1 MMRKSVLITLLL
13 LLFFSANSV
22 GDSQKKA
29 PHELDATSVLKE
41 MSDKIHHGEDI
52 SYDNKTIIGD
62 LDFGLLNLSVENV
75 SSESGSEICT
85 KRVFPCK
92 MRIIN
97 SRIAGT
103 VLCNGT
109 CFLEPVALEN
119 TTFIGNVRFDNSE
132 FRDYIDLGGAIF
144 RGSANFNVS
153 NFTGGILCRDTS
165 FDDAVFDRSTFGLSA
180 TFAGSYFRD
189 ASFKG
194 VQFFGS
200 DADFGNCVFKDSIDF
215 SSSQFHPIPSFT
227 GSKFQGDAFFIR
239 ANFFDASD
247 LSNLAFDGTVDYS
260 HAIFN
265 KLADFRNTR
274 FNNYAMF
281 RNSEFNGDALFD
293 NSRFSNDAFFDNAK
307 FSQHVS
313 LRQTN
318 YQKFYTRWKNLA
330 DSLNYDDE
338 AYLSL
343 IENYKNLG
351 WFEDANDC
359 YYKYRCEYRRANYD
373 FPPPSFSELNE
384 GLKNY
389 ISQWQL
395 FFVNLLFYWIPD
407 SIFMGINGYGVMP
420 YRPLFWM
427 LLTIPLFGIIFWFTD
442 SIPFWSAMKFSVV
455 VFLSGSGK
463 LFVEAPDYKPNPKS
477 KPPLAT
483 FLIIMF
489 YLERILGMMICIAL
503 LVAFGKTVLR

>member
-1 MMRKSVLITLLL
+1 MMQKLISITLLL
-13 LLFFSANSV
+13 LLFFSANAV

-29 PHELDATSVLKE
+29 PQELDAASVLKE
-41 MSDKIHHGEDI
+41 MDEKIHHGENI
-52 SYDNKTIIGD
+52 YYDNKTIIGN
-62 LDFGLLNLSVENV
+62 LDFGLLNLSVEND
-75 SSESGSEICT
+75 SNESGSEICT
-85 KRVFPCK
+85 KRAFPYE

-97 SRIAGT
+97 SRIVGS

-109 CFLEPVALEN
+109 CFLEPVDLEK
-119 TTFIGNVRFDNSE
+119 TTFIGNVRFDNSK
-132 FRDYIDLGGAIF
+132 FRNCIDLSGAIF
-144 RGSANFNVS
+144 SGSSNFVAS
-153 NFTGGILCRDTS
+153 YFTGGIICRDTS
-165 FDDAVFDRSTFGLSA
+165 FDDVVFDGSTVGLSA
-180 TFAGSYFRD
+180 TFARSYFRD

-194 VQFFGS
+194 VQFFCS
-200 DADFGNCVFKDSIDF
+200 DADFGNCEFKELIDF
-215 SSSQFHPIPSFT
+215 SSSQFRPLPNFM
-227 GSKFQGDAFFIR
+227 GSKFQGDAIFIGT
-239 ANFFDASD
+239 NFSKGSDFSNITFDSI
-247 LSNLAFDGTVDYS
+247 VDYS

-274 FNNYAMF
+274 FNNYAIF
-281 RNSEFNGDALFD
+281 RNATFKGDAFFD
-293 NSRFSNDAFFDNAK
+293 NSRFSNDAFFDNAVL
-307 FSQHVS
+307 SQHVS
-313 LRQTN
+313 LKQTN

-373 FPPPSFSELNE
+373 FPPPSLRELNE

-395 FFVNLLFYWIPD
+395 FFMNLLFYWIPD

-420 YRPLFWM
+420 SRPLFWM
-427 LLTIPLFGIIFWFTD
+427 LLTISLFGIIFWFTD

-477 KPPLAT
+477 TPHLAT
-483 FLIIMF
+483 FSIIMF
-489 YLERILGMMICIAL
+489 YLERILGMIIFIAL